1 MVAVCPPEDSN
12 TALYHDLAKLGNI
25 SEKDK
30 KALKK
35 TVFEIFMESPQR
47 EYVKGILATQ
57 TAEDMDHAYERFQSL
72 QQPNNLGKG
81 FQVQI
86 WNTNGTIST
95 PFYGEEFVG
104 AYYKEDKDFHI
115 VLELPVNIK
124 DKVDNESLKIEL
136 ESFVREREG
145 WEEEVKMY
153 SSPEGYVAS
162 TSSMPTS
169 FTHMYRIG
177 KQQNEYVRVKVA
189 ILLQSVVQ
197 R

>member
-12 TALYHDLAKLGNI
+12 TALYHDLAKLGNKSL
-25 SEKDK
+25 SEKDRE
-30 KALKK
+30 ALKK

-81 FQVQI
+81 FQVQV

-95 PFYGEEFVG
+95 PFYGEEFVD

-115 VLELPVNIK
+115 VLELPVAIK
-124 DKVDNESLKIEL
+124 DQVDNGSLKIEL

-153 SSPEGYVAS
+153 SSPEGYEATNLNHAYKLHTNVQDWETA
-162 TSSMPTS
+162 
-169 FTHMYRIG
+169 
-177 KQQNEYVRVKVA
+177 ERVC
-189 ILLQSVVQ
+189 
-197 R
+197 